1 MLRECCPVQAL
12 IYPDFLYFNNRNN
25 NKYLKNISRKITYNF
40 DEPCCSIL
48 LQGILKQTVEEEL
61 KNRVKEKEIIPAL
74 LNIKE
79 FCDYR
84 GIRVAVKAACCLKI
98 LSEKAWKKNS
108 KCVKLME
115 IEHTRFSHE
124 FFYWRKTSGKD
135 K

>member
-1 MLRECCPVQAL
+1 MIDLLLFCC
-12 IYPDFLYFNNRNN
+12 
-25 NKYLKNISRKITYNF
+25 K
-40 DEPCCSIL
+40 
-48 LQGILKQTVEEEL
+48 
-61 KNRVKEKEIIPAL
+61 
-74 LNIKE
+74 
-79 FCDYR
+79 
-84 GIRVAVKAACCLKI
+84 KI

>member
-84 GIRVAVKAACCLKI
+84 GIRETKARELLHDPGNGFTARIGNRLYAHRRKVDQWLLKQLVA
-98 LSEKAWKKNS
+98 
-108 KCVKLME
+108 
-115 IEHTRFSHE
+115 
-124 FFYWRKTSGKD
+124 
-135 K
+135 

>member
-1 MLRECCPVQAL
+1 MIIWALERQKPGNCFMIREWFYCE
-12 IYPDFLYFNNRNN
+12 D
-25 NKYLKNISRKITYNF
+25 RKSAV
-40 DEPCCSIL
+40 CS
-48 LQGILKQTVEEEL
+48 QGES
-61 KNRVKEKEIIPAL
+61 
-74 LNIKE
+74 
-79 FCDYR
+79 
-84 GIRVAVKAACCLKI
+84 GSVAVKAACCLKI